1 MVVSTDLLLPPT
13 EGDQLHI
20 DPLYVLY
27 LKQVRPVHL
36 FKRYCIKFLSFF
48 STLVELKFNNI
59 EKKHCYILVDSLQK
73 ATCLQCLF
81 ITTSSSIS
89 LVLML
94 HMSTFPEWK
103 LQCINLFKFY

>member
-36 FKRYCIKFLSFF
+36 FKRYCIKFLLFF

-59 EKKHCYILVDSLQK
+59 EKKNIVIFWWIYYRKQPVYSAYPLLLVV
-73 ATCLQCLF
+73 LF
-81 ITTSSSIS
+81 
-89 LVLML
+89 
-94 HMSTFPEWK
+94 P
-103 LQCINLFKFY
+103 